1 MATRKNKQRSGGK
14 TPTKGFKKSPTNA
27 GKDLK
32 LEKGIDQLA
41 AEVVDVAEEI
51 ESVSHEGSSLED
63 IEGAK
68 ALTAGVL
75 EKYSSLLKRLD
86 QKNRMKLEQSIG
98 PGVERIRT
106 GLRLLKEAPEG

>member
-1 MATRKNKQRSGGK
+1 MATVKKRKQSGGDSRSE
-14 TPTKGFKKSPTNA
+14 GLKKSRPKA
-27 GKDLK
+27 ESKK
-32 LEKGIDQLA
+32 SFAKGIDQLA
-41 AEVVDVAEEI
+41 AEVMDVAEEI
-51 ESVSHEGSSLED
+51 ESVSQEGSALED

-75 EKYSSLLKRLD
+75 EKYSGLMKRLD
-86 QKNRMKLEQSIG
+86 RKNRLKLQQSIG